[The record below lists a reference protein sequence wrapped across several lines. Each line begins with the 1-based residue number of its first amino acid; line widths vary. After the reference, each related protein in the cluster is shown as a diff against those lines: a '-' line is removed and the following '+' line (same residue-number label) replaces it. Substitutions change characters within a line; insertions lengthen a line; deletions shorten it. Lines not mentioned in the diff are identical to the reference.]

1 MQVLFPT
8 DENLRLLS
16 NTITE
21 RRRQIAGVDK
31 DGLAGVEKDEL
42 AGVDKDGL
50 ARVEKDELATVEK
63 DELARVEK
71 NELARVEKNE
81 QTHSQD
87 KERTC
92 SPRGTTQSEG
102 RPDGVIET
110 ETGDGGME
118 SLSCTEDRL
127 LSVQD
132 FIKVVTSDR
141 VISVIADSLLEEFNN
156 R

>member
-21 RRRQIAGVDK
+21 RRRQIAGVNK
-31 DGLAGVEKDEL
+31 DGLARVEKDGL
-42 AGVDKDGL
+42 ARVEKDGLARVEKDGL
-50 ARVEKDELATVEK
+50 ARVEKDELARVEK
-63 DELARVEK
+63 D
-71 NELARVEKNE
+71 E

-87 KERTC
+87 RERTC
-92 SPRGTTQSEG
+92 SPRGKTQSEG
-102 RPDGVIET
+102 RPDDHR

-118 SLSCTEDRL
+118 SLSSAEDRL

-132 FIKVVTSDR
+132 FIKVITSDR

-156 R
+156 

>member
-21 RRRQIAGVDK
+21 RRRQIAGVNK
-31 DGLAGVEKDEL
+31 DGLAGVEKD
-42 AGVDKDGL
+42 
-50 ARVEKDELATVEK
+50 R
-63 DELARVEK
+63 LARVEK
-71 NELARVEKNE
+71 NELARVKKDE
-81 QTHSQD
+81 QTNSQD
-87 KERTC
+87 RETTC
-92 SPRGTTQSEG
+92 SPRDKTQSEG
-102 RPDGVIET
+102 RPDDHR

-118 SLSCTEDRL
+118 SLSSTEDRL

-132 FIKVVTSDR
+132 FIKVITSDR